1 MYMYYTEI
9 VPEQKKFNGGGV
21 KEEGE
26 QITEVRLPLSE
37 MDRFLA
43 DYEQEKSAAIIH
55 GHVLVAS
62 FKGEALSGD
71 FAINMFVR
79 KCHFHANSR
88 LLLARYPPS
97 F

>member
-26 QITEVRLPLSE
+26 KITEVRLPLSE

-43 DYEQEKSAAIIH
+43 DYEQEKSAAIIMGMYWWRH
-55 GHVLVAS
+55 L
-62 FKGEALSGD
+62 KG
-71 FAINMFVR
+71 
-79 KCHFHANSR
+79 KH
-88 LLLARYPPS
+88 YPVTS
-97 F
+97 Q

>member
-43 DYEQEKSAAIIH
+43 DYEQES
-55 GHVLVAS
+55 LPL
-62 FKGEALSGD
+62 LSWACIGGV
-71 FAINMFVR
+71 I
-79 KCHFHANSR
+79 
-88 LLLARYPPS
+88 
-97 F
+97 

>member
-37 MDRFLA
+37 MDRFLGRLRTRKVCR
-43 DYEQEKSAAIIH
+43 YYH